1 MILQY
6 DEMTGETPLG
16 WWLRFDTQK
25 VFVAQTVGDIDEMKR
40 TIEVPNWLAIKQG
53 LESYEA

>member
-1 MILQY
+1 MILQF
-6 DEMTGETPLG
+6 DEITGETLNG

-25 VFVAQTVGDIDEMKR
+25 VFISQSIGNIDEMKR
-40 TIEVPNWLAIKQG
+40 TVEVPNWLAINEG